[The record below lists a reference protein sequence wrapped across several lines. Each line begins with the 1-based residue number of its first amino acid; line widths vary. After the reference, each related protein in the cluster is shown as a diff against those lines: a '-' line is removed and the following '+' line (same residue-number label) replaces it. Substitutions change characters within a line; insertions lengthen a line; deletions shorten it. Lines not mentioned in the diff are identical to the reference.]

1 MRKLFLTFII
11 FMTFSA
17 NSTFA
22 QSSITKTLDRIEN
35 SLFGIEYTKQSDN
48 QRLERIEESIYGEK
62 KSGNIKTRL
71 ENLSKDVATNQMGQE
86 IKPKRDT
93 FEEEPEIY
101 TEEHRLAQSEPQNYY
116 APEEKAEPNIDYPII
131 NELEEQTFGKS
142 YKDLDLNSR
151 LEKLE
156 KHALRK
162 TYNDALSDR
171 VERLKNKLA
180 YTPSKQSQYDYD
192 DGNYYT
198 PQSDNYYD
206 YNDNYFSPQSVA
218 QADQNFYHRQQN
230 DNQYIEKE
238 LSDRDFRSKL
248 NKMEKN
254 VFKQSFSNDNVE
266 NRLSRLESTMFNTNF
281 SNDKNSTRLNRIS
294 SAVQAQKSA
303 KKYDSNSFQQKMGT
317 ALQIGMFV
325 LMVVAMIL

>member
-1 MRKLFLTFII
+1 MRKSFITFII
-11 FMTFSA
+11 FITFSS
-17 NSTFA
+17 NSVFA
-22 QSSITKTLDRIEN
+22 QSSISKTLDRIEN

-93 FEEEPEIY
+93 FEEEPEVY
-101 TEEHRLAQSEPQNYY
+101 TEEHRLADANTENYY
-116 APEEKAEPNIDYPII
+116 APAEKADPDIDYPII
-131 NELEEQTFGKS
+131 NELEEQAFGKS
-142 YKDLDLNSR
+142 YKNLDLNSR

-156 KHALRK
+156 KHELRR
-162 TYNDALSDR
+162 TYNDALADR
-171 VERLKNKLA
+171 VERLKNKMA
-180 YTPSKQSQYDYD
+180 YTPKQIQYDFD
-192 DGNYYT
+192 NQNYYT
-198 PQSDNYYD
+198 PENNYYNAD
-206 YNDNYFSPQSVA
+206 DNYFSPQTVA
-218 QADQNFYHRQQN
+218 QADQDFYHRQQN
-230 DNQYIEKE
+230 DNQYLERE

-254 VFKQSFSNDNVE
+254 VFKQSFADDTVD
-266 NRLSRLESTMFNTNF
+266 NRLGRLENTIFNTNF
-281 SNDKNSTRLNRIS
+281 SDDKNSTRLNRIS
-294 SAVQAQKSA
+294 SAIQAQKSA

-325 LMVVAMIL
+325 LMMVAMIL

>member
-1 MRKLFLTFII
+1 MRKLFVTFII
-11 FMTFSA
+11 FITFSA
-17 NSTFA
+17 NSVFA
-22 QSSITKTLDRIEN
+22 QSSISKTLDRIEN
-35 SLFGIEYTKQSDN
+35 SLFGIEYSKQSDN
-48 QRLERIEESIYGEK
+48 QRLERIEENIYGEK

-71 ENLSKDVATNQMGQE
+71 EKLSKDVATNQMGQE

-93 FEEEPEIY
+93 FEEEPEVY
-101 TEEHRLAQSEPQNYY
+101 TEEHRLADGNTENYY
-116 APEEKAEPNIDYPII
+116 APAEKADPNIDYPII
-131 NELEEQTFGKS
+131 NELEEQAFGKS

-171 VERLKNKLA
+171 VERLKSKMA
-180 YTPSKQSQYDYD
+180 YVPKQIHYD
-192 DGNYYT
+192 DDNRNYYT
-198 PQSDNYYD
+198 PENTYYD
-206 YNDNYFSPQSVA
+206 ADDNYFSPQTVA
-218 QADQNFYHRQQN
+218 QADQDFYHRQQN
-230 DNQYIEKE
+230 DNQYLERE

-266 NRLSRLESTMFNTNF
+266 NRLSRLENTIFNTNF
-281 SNDKNSTRLNRIS
+281 SDDKNSTRLNRIS

-303 KKYDSNSFQQKMGT
+303 RKYDSNSFQQKMGT

-325 LMVVAMIL
+325 LMMVAMIL

>member
-1 MRKLFLTFII
+1 MRKSFITFII
-11 FMTFSA
+11 FITFST
-17 NSTFA
+17 NSVFA
-22 QSSITKTLDRIEN
+22 QSNISKTLDRIEN

-93 FEEEPEIY
+93 FEEEPEVY
-101 TEEHRLAQSEPQNYY
+101 TEEHRLADANTENYY
-116 APEEKAEPNIDYPII
+116 APAEKADPDIDYPII
-131 NELEEQTFGKS
+131 NELEEQAFGKS
-142 YKDLDLNSR
+142 YKNLDLNTR
-151 LEKLE
+151 LESLE
-156 KHALRK
+156 KHELRR
-162 TYNDALSDR
+162 TYNDALADR
-171 VERLKNKLA
+171 VERLKNKMA
-180 YTPSKQSQYDYD
+180 YTPKQIQYDFD
-192 DGNYYT
+192 NQNYYT
-198 PQSDNYYD
+198 PENNYYNAD
-206 YNDNYFSPQSVA
+206 DNYFSPQTVA
-218 QADQNFYHRQQN
+218 QADQDFYHRQQN
-230 DNQYIEKE
+230 DNQYLERE

-254 VFKQSFSNDNVE
+254 VFKQSFADDTVD
-266 NRLSRLESTMFNTNF
+266 NRLGRLENTIFNTNF
-281 SNDKNSTRLNRIS
+281 SDDNNSTRLNRIS

-325 LMVVAMIL
+325 LMMVAMIL

>member
-1 MRKLFLTFII
+1 MHKIFITLII
-11 FMTFSA
+11 FITFSA
-17 NSTFA
+17 NTAFA
-22 QSSITKTLDRIEN
+22 QSSISKTLDRIEN
-35 SLFGIEYTKQSDN
+35 SLFGIEYSKQSDN

-93 FEEEPEIY
+93 FEEDEPEIY
-101 TEEHRLAQSEPQNYY
+101 TEEHRLAQSESQNYY
-116 APEEKAEPNIDYPII
+116 APEEKADPNIDYPII
-131 NELEEQTFGKS
+131 NELEEQTFGKNF
-142 YKDLDLNSR
+142 KNLDLNTR

-180 YTPSKQSQYDYD
+180 YTPSKHSQFEYTDE
-192 DGNYYT
+192 NYYT
-198 PQSDNYYD
+198 QENNNFYD
-206 YNDNYFSPQSVA
+206 EDSNYFSPQSVA
-218 QADQNFYHRQQN
+218 QANQD
-230 DNQYIEKE
+230 DNQYLEKE
-238 LSDRDFRSKL
+238 LSDRNFRSKL

-254 VFKQSFSNDNVE
+254 VFKQSFSNDTVE
-266 NRLSRLESTMFNTNF
+266 NRLSRLEGTIFNTNF

-317 ALQIGMFV
+317 ALQVGMFV
-325 LMVVAMIL
+325 LMIVAMIL